1 MVVSWLFLR
10 SLEDVSFSGHLQK
23 HKPIGHFGKC
33 MGGGKFLLF
42 EGTKETRKW
51 IPDVW
56 NGRPILYAS
65 ASSLPWGLHQ
75 LRRKSSRKRKSQRK
89 RTVTMLHMFRL
100 LDIHIYI
107 YIYIYSIYI
116 YITYIYILHIHY
128 SIYIYILCYIIK
140 IIYIY
145 TCTYMHTYIQ
155 ACIHASIHT
164 CII

>member
-107 YIYIYSIYI
+107 AYI
-116 YITYIYILHIHY
+116 YIYILHIHY
-128 SIYIYILCYIIK
+128 SIYIHIMLYYK
-140 IIYIY
+140 DIYIY